1 MALSLIISD
10 LSPFTLNDAEDLTGW
25 LHLHLNV
32 PDPEVSLIAE
42 FYLRIVCHDQMASK
56 ASSSESR
63 ASIRHLL
70 NRDHLDMAL
79 ETFDVQLAPSER
91 WNSSPLDTLKPLIA
105 RDNALTISEP
115 DIVSIQK
122 WREGAIR
129 ISFCRLPVADSAV
142 ARGIWLDGEHY
153 RCKPVDDLDRGMFWC
168 HKCFSFLCIIDG
180 GCGRATP
187 ICRFCE
193 GPHNS
198 NSCVDRDG
206 VVTQCKGC
214 KSLRSRVAFNHVAW
228 DPDHFLNAWHKR
240 PTHPQT
246 NASLKRK
253 SISPATTPVQPTRRK
268 LLSTAYTTPSKK
280 RDITVAPSEPE
291 PITSNTSFEPEP
303 NTYMASSEPEPN
315 KSVPLCE
322 PKPNTFVTSFESDS
336 NAFMAP
342 FGPDLNTF
350 MAPFEPAPKTF
361 MAPFEPE
368 PNTSMTSS
376 EPESN
381 TFMAPFEPELNTF
394 MTPFEPEPDTSMA
407 SFGSESTISCDTPTR
422 PPSSRSLSLSWE
434 SLTTGPWSEVG
445 MSVGPSDTVPVLCQP
460 SASFCGSYLQPHG
473 DVSITHIADTLHTT
487 DPASVGLAAWDVVWD
502 NDAWDSEFPMNLSSS
517 IPDHHVS
524 KTTDVCDDFSA
535 GSSIDV
541 TTSLEDLSTISDH
554 HHSEDETTAVTSH
567 VNNHF

>member
-115 DIVSIQK
+115 DI
-122 WREGAIR
+122 
-129 ISFCRLPVADSAV
+129 
-142 ARGIWLDGEHY
+142 
-153 RCKPVDDLDRGMFWC
+153 
-168 HKCFSFLCIIDG
+168 
-180 GCGRATP
+180 
-187 ICRFCE
+187 
-193 GPHNS
+193 
-198 NSCVDRDG
+198 
-206 VVTQCKGC
+206 
-214 KSLRSRVAFNHVAW
+214 
-228 DPDHFLNAWHKR
+228 
-240 PTHPQT
+240 
-246 NASLKRK
+246 
-253 SISPATTPVQPTRRK
+253 PTRRK